1 MKEASVNRNQSND
14 SPHCRVRLFLHLF
27 SANHTALL
35 FTFSKILIKA
45 TCLGRTPVAIKS
57 YIAPCLKLFDMFE
70 HLLQSGIVSNYCHQG
85 PEIEGFRAED
95 VSSLGDP
102 STVIRKRF
110 AGNIS
115 EQSPQI
121 I

>member
-1 MKEASVNRNQSND
+1 MSTGIEQSQSND

-70 HLLQSGIVSNYCHQG
+70 HLLQSSIVSNYCHQG

-115 EQSPQI
+115 EQPPQI